1 MISRPDKNLCSTCG
15 VRLTEDN
22 AYANKLGFNG
32 LDSKCKP
39 CKISYVAVR
48 NKLTDRTEINR
59 RDNQK
64 RKPQRTQHNSGSRA
78 KMRAVKLT
86 YGEKLFLNEYYKIA
100 AELTA
105 AGVPHHVDHII
116 PIARGGLHVPWNLQV
131 LTAKEN
137 LSKGA
142 KL

>member
-1 MISRPDKNLCSTCG
+1 MISRPDKNLCSTCS
-15 VRLTEDN
+15 VRLTKDN
-22 AYANKLGFNG
+22 AYANKIGFNG

-39 CKISYVAVR
+39 CKIAYVAVR
-48 NKLTDRTEINR
+48 KKLTDRTEITR

-64 RKPQRTQHNSGSRA
+64 RKAQRTQYNSGRRA

>member
-1 MISRPDKNLCSTCG
+1 MISRSDKSLCSTCG

-22 AYANKLGFNG
+22 AYANKRGFNG

-39 CKISYVAVR
+39 CKILYATLR
-48 NKLTDRTEINR
+48 NKVIDRTEILR
-59 RDNQK
+59 RSNQK
-64 RKPQRTQHNSGSRA
+64 QKPQKAQYCSGRRA